1 MNDWAHCEII
11 NFKSMRRTQFSMN
24 QCAVWYESCNSAA
37 AIWSSS
43 SKNRYYVLRVTI
55 NRTYPP
61 LLTDNQF
68 SHPFIKVDERLKIKQ
83 FVNGLFRNL
92 KINVNFLIIVAI
104 ARMILSLFILK
115 TIIYYS
121 KYIFKNLKK

>member
-1 MNDWAHCEII
+1 
-11 NFKSMRRTQFSMN
+11 MRRTQFSMN

-92 KINVNFLIIVAI
+92 KINLNLTIVTI
-104 ARMILSLFILK
+104 VRMIFSLFILK

>member
-92 KINVNFLIIVAI
+92 TF
-104 ARMILSLFILK
+104 
-115 TIIYYS
+115 IIYIKNNYLLFEI
-121 KYIFKNLKK
+121 YI